1 MTYGSSRYTVPKNTF
16 FTTLTT
22 ADHLVN
28 QLGLRS
34 ALQLGSHRYNIYD
47 IQQFPLIAK
56 SYSVATIEDWLH
68 QHFIPDIADWMIQL
82 ENDSAASI
90 NDAQGL
96 EFSVSQTH
104 ISTTIQ
110 PQKFTHAKQFIS
122 EQLNIGLMHQCPAT
136 TLIEP
141 LQRSHTLAARKIT
154 DQLKSMND
162 KWKTDLPT
170 WRISIKTI
178 LFESQMMCILM
189 KYGLICIHFYYPA
202 TLPVACD

>member
-56 SYSVATIEDWLH
+56 
-68 QHFIPDIADWMIQL
+68 DIADWMIQL